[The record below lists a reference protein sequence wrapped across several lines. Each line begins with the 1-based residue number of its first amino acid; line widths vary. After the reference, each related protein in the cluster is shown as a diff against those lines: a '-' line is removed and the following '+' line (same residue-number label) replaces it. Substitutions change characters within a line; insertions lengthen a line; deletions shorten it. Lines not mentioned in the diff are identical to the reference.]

1 VELEQQ
7 FMEVDMVNNPFNE
20 LELLH
25 MDFRYEEFHDDEL
38 LKHLV

>member
-1 VELEQQ
+1 MELEQQ

-20 LELLH
+20 QELLH
-25 MDFRYEEFHDDEL
+25 KDSKYEEFHDDEL